1 MIMDCIFCKIVNG
14 LIPNHRIYEDE
25 KVVAFLDIKPVSKG
39 HTLVIPKV
47 HADDVFAISDEDI
60 AAVSMGAKKVANAI
74 IKATGAEGVNLMNAN
89 RREAGQTVFHYH
101 MHVIPRNRDDKLK
114 IFPHSTYKEEDFQG
128 VKEKIREAL
137 K

>member
-1 MIMDCIFCKIVNG
+1 MDCIFCKIVSG

-39 HTLVIPKV
+39 HTLVIPKN
-47 HADDVFAISDEDI
+47 HSDDIFAINEEDL
-60 AAVSMGAKKVANAI
+60 AAVTLGAKKVADALV
-74 IKATGAEGVNLMNAN
+74 KATGAEGVNLMNSN
-89 RREAGQTVFHYH
+89 KREAGQTVFHYH

-114 IFPHSTYKEEDFQG
+114 VFPHSTYSETDFQS